1 MAGRR
6 KLLEGWHQDPTNR
19 NRMIGANGER
29 ITYHQYRNL
38 AAQKEGLKNYYQKYK
53 LEREARRSVQKE
65 LATSR
70 ENLAKF
76 RKTSGVE
83 KHDKELHRLCTDAAK
98 QIAKHGG
105 VDPKTKK
112 ALHKLLAAMEEDGL
126 IDSHYAVFH
135 SFMKAQYR
143 KKGK

>member
-1 MAGRR
+1 MARR
-6 KLLEGWHQDPTNR
+6 KLLEGWRMDPTNR
-19 NRMIGANGER
+19 NRMIGPNGER

-38 AAQKEGLKNYYQKYK
+38 AAQQEGLRNYYQKYK
-53 LEREARRSVQKE
+53 IEKEARRSVQKE
-65 LATSR
+65 LAKSR
-70 ENLAKF
+70 ESLAKDS
-76 RKTSGVE
+76 KTAGVE
-83 KHDKELHRLCTDAAK
+83 KQEKELTKLFTDAAK
-98 QIAKHGG
+98 QIATQGG

-112 ALHKLLAAMEEDGL
+112 ALHKKLAKMEEDGL